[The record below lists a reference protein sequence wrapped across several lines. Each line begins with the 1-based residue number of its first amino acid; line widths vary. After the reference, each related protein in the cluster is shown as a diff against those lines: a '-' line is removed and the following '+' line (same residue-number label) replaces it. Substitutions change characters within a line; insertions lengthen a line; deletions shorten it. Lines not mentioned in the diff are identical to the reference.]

1 MDVWRF
7 EVLVV
12 DTTRIGSRK
21 LRTPGF
27 FPNLPKLGATVL
39 FKEWVSS
46 LLLNTKLGLGREIFT
61 TVGRILFIPSGD

>member
-12 DTTRIGSRK
+12 DTRIGTRK
-21 LRTPGF
+21 LRTLDF
-27 FPNLPKLGATVL
+27 SCKFAQVGATVL

-46 LLLNTKLGLGREIFT
+46 LFYWNTKLGLGREIFT
-61 TVGRILFIPSGD
+61 TVGRILFYPFR